1 MMTRRGTEA
10 TTTPTRE
17 AATMSDI
24 EVTGLDL
31 SSPET
36 IKKGLHDIV
45 ERQKT
50 LAARG
55 DNMHEQIS
63 EKAKE
68 FSKLSARMT
77 EIENRKSA
85 RASMDGEAGLEKFV
99 RRNGSIRMQGEV
111 TVDRPWAEGLL
122 DGAPVC
128 DWQADLQR
136 AVQQHTIVK
145 AISKTGAPKSLA
157 ACRDIMDRAPDT
169 VKRLW
174 ADAANAGAEWIP
186 DQHLAQFERD
196 LTAERRVAS
205 LFQTMQM
212 NNKNEI
218 LPILSTG
225 LRPYKKGA
233 ATSDDPAQFASS
245 SLTTD
250 SRNITAVGMVV
261 RAQVDDDASEDSII
275 AAMPLIESE
284 LRTAII
290 DGEEDAIINGN
301 SASSGDEDTLS
312 SWNIRSRWGSGT
324 GGSDDHRRC
333 YTGLRHRAFDVS
345 NTTDQ
350 GSKQTVAGFLEAR
363 AKLASPHGTSGSLV
377 AVVSPEYYLLKML
390 GFGIESGATAGVI
403 SVDQYG
409 PNATILSGEL
419 GQLLGVPLVVSEMMG
434 GDLAATGLYTG
445 SGTKTGMLMF
455 NRDRFKIG
463 RLRNSYAMQA
473 DVTRGL
479 QNLVLTDRHVFFSI
493 DGSTKK
499 NVHFSFNLDAA

>member
-1 MMTRRGTEA
+1 
-10 TTTPTRE
+10 
-17 AATMSDI
+17 MSDI

-55 DNMHEQIS
+55 DNMHEQIT

-68 FSKLSARMT
+68 FSKLSARLT

-99 RRNGSIRMQGEV
+99 RRDGSIRMQGEV

-145 AISKTGAPKSLA
+145 AISKNGAPKSLA
-157 ACRDIMDRAPDT
+157 ACRDIMNRAPDT

-174 ADAANAGAEWIP
+174 SDTAGAGAEWVP

-218 LPILSTG
+218 LPILQTG
-225 LRPYKKGA
+225 LKPFKKGA

-245 SLTTD
+245 SLTTS

-290 DGEEDAIINGN
+290 DGEEDCIINGN
-301 SASSGDEDTLS
+301 TDAADGTGNTDEYAN
-312 SWNIRSRWGSGT
+312 WNIRSRWGSST
-324 GGSDDHRRC
+324 GSSADHRRC
-333 YTGLRHRAFDVS
+333 YIGLRHRAFDVS

-350 GSKQTVAGFLEAR
+350 GSAQTITGFLAAR
-363 AKLASPHGTSGSLV
+363 AKLASPHGVSGSLV
-377 AVVSPEYYLLKML
+377 AVVSPEYYLVKML
-390 GFGIESGATAGVI
+390 GFGTESGATAGVI
-403 SVDQYG
+403 GVDQYG

-419 GQLLGVPLVVSEMMG
+419 GQLLGVPLIISEMMG
-434 GDLAATGLYTG
+434 GDLDADGLYSSGG
-445 SGTKTGMLMF
+445 SKTGMLMF

-493 DGSTKK
+493 DGDTKK
-499 NVHFSFNLDAA
+499 NVHYSFNLDAA